1 MAPAAPQWS
10 THRRTG
16 SLLSRPAS
24 RFASLGP
31 AARTTSTST
40 TTLSRATSCSRTTR
54 TETKSPR
61 ASSHRTRRRS
71 SSRQADKADKPKSH
85 RGEPSAVDL
94 YVAALGFGLVS
105 MSVIAIAAVG
115 FTMQFSITNMINLA
129 YGQVMIS
136 SAYVA
141 YYINRAGVTIW
152 VGMIAGA
159 VFGAV
164 FSFLLNRLVYA
175 PFQRKGTSH
184 IGMVIVSLAVSL
196 MLATL
201 LLPIVG
207 YFSVSS
213 QEHAG
218 NLVRLGDIVVT
229 NNQIAIILLSV
240 ALMLGIHALLRYT
253 RLGKAMRATAAN
265 PTLARNCGIPTQRV
279 IDMVWLITGALCGLA
294 GVIAALN
301 SDSFVIASG
310 AGFLITAL
318 AAAVLG
324 GAGQPYGAM
333 IGAVIIGLITELR
346 AAAWAPEYSEVVAF
360 GVLVLVMVLRP
371 QGLLAKR
378 GALAAAG

>member
-1 MAPAAPQWS
+1 
-10 THRRTG
+10 
-16 SLLSRPAS
+16 
-24 RFASLGP
+24 
-31 AARTTSTST
+31 
-40 TTLSRATSCSRTTR
+40 
-54 TETKSPR
+54 
-61 ASSHRTRRRS
+61 
-71 SSRQADKADKPKSH
+71 
-85 RGEPSAVDL
+85 
-94 YVAALGFGLVS
+94 
-105 MSVIAIAAVG
+105 
-115 FTMQFSITNMINLA
+115 
-129 YGQVMIS
+129 
-136 SAYVA
+136 
-141 YYINRAGVTIW
+141 
-152 VGMIAGA
+152 MIAGA

-196 MLATL
+196 MLANL

-207 YFSVSS
+207 YFSVSY

-333 IGAVIIGLITELR
+333 IGAVIIGLITELS
-346 AAAWAPEYSEVVAF
+346 AAAWSPEYKEVVAF
-360 GVLVLVMVLRP
+360 GILVLVM
-371 QGLLAKR
+371 GLLAKR